1 MNDYVELRLSL
12 SPCTETHTDILAAML
27 ADEGYES
34 FVPDHEGLTAYI
46 RKEDFDAAK
55 VDGIIA
61 AFPLE
66 TTFGVSHTVVE
77 GRDWNAE
84 WEKNYFK
91 PIVVDDM
98 CVIHSTFHKDI
109 PQCTYDI
116 VIDPKMAFGTGHH
129 STTSL
134 MLRRLLSMNLED
146 LKVVDIGTGTGI
158 LAILAS
164 MRGAAQVDAIEID
177 EFAYTNAI
185 ENVSL
190 NNAHRIRLHH
200 GDAATLAGIRDI
212 DLFIANI
219 NRNIITAD
227 LPAYTDTL
235 SPGATMLLSG
245 FYEEDIPVVVEAAR
259 ILGLEYA
266 DHTVDNRWTSLRLT
280 YNPLKQ

>member
-1 MNDYVELRLSL
+1 M
-12 SPCTETHTDILAAML
+12 
-27 ADEGYES
+27 
-34 FVPDHEGLTAYI
+34 
-46 RKEDFDAAK
+46 
-55 VDGIIA
+55 
-61 AFPLE
+61 
-66 TTFGVSHTVVE
+66 
-77 GRDWNAE
+77 
-84 WEKNYFK
+84 
-91 PIVVDDM
+91 
-98 CVIHSTFHKDI
+98 
-109 PQCTYDI
+109 
-116 VIDPKMAFGTGHH
+116 
-129 STTSL
+129 
-134 MLRRLLSMNLED
+134 
-146 LKVVDIGTGTGI
+146 
-158 LAILAS
+158 
-164 MRGAAQVDAIEID
+164 
-177 EFAYTNAI
+177 
-185 ENVSL
+185 SL